1 VNYMSDTSEV
11 TVKSIGYKEN
21 PDLLPVPAKEQT
33 YNALTFT
40 FMMFSMNTNI
50 PMFLLG
56 PIAAI
61 SGLDIWQAIIGAA
74 IGNLAAV
81 IVMGLNAY
89 AGQQHRIM
97 FPVHLRGAYGFK
109 GAHIM
114 NFLRAAAGLVWF
126 GIEAYAGS
134 NALALIVFY
143 ALGETAAVATNNA
156 FAYVIPFL
164 LFYLGSFVLVLRL
177 GLKGIGKMADYAG
190 PIMLVYF
197 IWLAWWMSTQSQF
210 SANISK
216 LYVSTAG
223 YTSVAFFA
231 YLAVQTNWW
240 ATVALNISDLSR
252 GAKKMSA
259 VWIGLFVGVVIAQM
273 GGTAIGY
280 TLATLSGL
288 GFSALPQIVIVTYAP
303 GAIAVVL
310 GLLFA
315 FLAPWSTDI
324 TANAPPLIDLLMN
337 TLHFSWKNAV
347 LGSAICAFFVAPWW
361 AVTNAPTYTTYFTNW
376 ASNYGILLGPIA
388 GPMIYHFFVVSKKKY
403 DVQKLYT
410 YGQGG
415 YWYHSGFNIS
425 GLLTWIFTF
434 VVGLGLAYAWPSV
447 LLTNLDFGYFKL
459 PWPGGPIWYFA
470 VVFSFLMYWVLTKVL
485 KE

>member
-1 VNYMSDTSEV
+1 MSDTSEV
-11 TVKSIGYKEN
+11 TVKSIGYNEN

-33 YNALTFT
+33 YSALTFT

-89 AGQQHRIM
+89 PGQTHRIM
-97 FPVHLRGAYGFK
+97 FPVHLRAAYGFR
-109 GAHIM
+109 GAAIF
-114 NFLRAAAGLVWF
+114 NFLRAAAGVVWF

-143 ALGETAAVATNNA
+143 AIGMSATDATNAA
-156 FAYVIPFL
+156 FQWVIVFL

-190 PIMLVYF
+190 PIMLIYF
-197 IWLAWWMSTQSQF
+197 IWLAWWMYTQPQF
-210 SANISK
+210 ADNIPK
-216 LYVSTAG
+216 LYTSTAG
-223 YTSVAFFA
+223 YFSVGFFT

-259 VWIGLFVGVVIAQM
+259 VWWGLIIGVVIAQM

-288 GFSALPQIVIVTYAP
+288 GFNALPQIVIVTYGP
-303 GAIAVVL
+303 GVIAIIL

-324 TANAPPLIDLLMN
+324 TANSPPLIDLLMN
-337 TLHFSWKNAV
+337 NLHLSWKNAV

-361 AVTNAPTYTTYFTNW
+361 AVSNAFTYTTYFTNW

-388 GPMIYHFFVVSKKKY
+388 GPMIYHYFVLHKRSY

-410 YGQGG
+410 YGEKGF
-415 YWYHSGFNIS
+415 WYHSGFSYS
-425 GLLTWIFTF
+425 GILTWLITF
-434 VVGLGLAYAWPSV
+434 FIGLGLAYLWPSV
-447 LLTNLDFGYFKL
+447 LLTTLDFGYFKL
-459 PWPGGPIWYFA
+459 PWPGGPIWYYA
-470 VVFSFLMYWVLTKVL
+470 VIASFLLYWVLTKAL
-485 KE
+485 KEEA

>member
-1 VNYMSDTSEV
+1 MTEASEV
-11 TVKSIGYKEN
+11 VVKPIGYNEN
-21 PDLLPVPAKEQT
+21 PSLLPTPAKEKT
-33 YNALTFT
+33 YSALTFT

-50 PMFLLG
+50 PMFILG

-81 IVMGLNAY
+81 IVMGLNSLP
-89 AGQQHRIM
+89 GVKHGIT
-97 FPVHLRGAYGFK
+97 FPVHLRGAFGFK
-109 GAHIM
+109 GVHVM
-114 NFLRAAAGLVWF
+114 NLLRAAAGLVWF
-126 GIEAYAGS
+126 GIEAYGGS
-134 NALALIVFY
+134 NALALIVLY
-143 ALGETAAVATNNA
+143 AIGMSVADATIA
-156 FAYVIPFL
+156 SFTWVIVFL
-164 LFYLGSFVLVLRL
+164 LFYLGSFVIVLRL

-190 PIMLVYF
+190 PIMLIYF
-197 IWLAWWMSTQSQF
+197 IWLAWWMTTVPTF
-210 SANISK
+210 AANIPK

-223 YTSVAFFA
+223 YLSFAFLS

-252 GAKKMSA
+252 GAKKWSA
-259 VWIGLFVGVVIAQM
+259 VWIGLIVGVVLAQM

-288 GFSALPQIVIVTYAP
+288 GFNALPQIVIVTYAP
-303 GAIAVVL
+303 GALAILL

-324 TANAPPLIDLLMN
+324 TANAPPVIDLLMN
-337 TLHFSWKNAV
+337 TLKLHWKNAV
-347 LGSAICAFFVAPWW
+347 LGSAILAFVAAPWW
-361 AVTNAPTYTTYFTNW
+361 AASSAPQYINYFTNW

-388 GPMIYHFFVVSKKKY
+388 GPMIAHYFIFSKRNY

-415 YWYHSGFNIS
+415 FWYHNGWNYSAYLSVI
-425 GLLTWIFTF
+425 LTW
-434 VVGLGLAYAWPSV
+434 VLSYGLAYIYPDQ
-447 LLTNLDFGYFKL
+447 LLVSFFGIPF
-459 PWPGGPIWYFA
+459 PGGVIWYFA
-470 VVFSFLMYWVLTKVL
+470 VVVSFLLYWAIGKATK
-485 KE
+485 EY